1 MHIKT
6 TVGQVALMGGG
17 QYQQSSGILV
27 DERGA
32 RFGRGRSRG
41 NLYLVLEV
49 SGPVAGRDAIAKQLA
64 QTMRDAYYG
73 WRGSVTAGLQEA
85 VREANNLIF
94 EENRISLPGEQR
106 TAGVSCVVLRDDDM
120 FVAQAGPTAV
130 YLMQGEEV
138 MRIPDVSPWLDH
150 IPPEEMEAV
159 ALGERRDINVA
170 LFHTTVT
177 QGDIILLVNDGLA
190 RLVPDDNWPDIL
202 RQRPVE
208 SVLEEVL
215 AAGRGS
221 DLSALVVR
229 LEDEVAERAPSRVAP
244 PPAHQEVRPVSAE
257 PLWDR
262 LTTQAADLDVRE
274 RLATTGQAVGGAVSG
289 VGAGFVGLL
298 RRMVPELGRSQH
310 VEQRPPA
317 PGPAP
322 KKRPKLKRDRRSHSD
337 TVQKI
342 LIVIAI
348 VIPLVVGG
356 VVAVTLM
363 QRGQSQRAELEALWQ
378 QAIAQWE
385 QAQAADDLATIR
397 THLANA
403 EQILQEL
410 LARRPEH
417 AEALDLKGRVQ
428 ARLDVINQVRR
439 VNWIGPLNTYAADAE
454 LSRVVVQG
462 THIFVM
468 DRRNGRVY
476 HHQLDEEL
484 QRALRP
490 ETEDTVLLSKGD
502 QIGGVL
508 VGDLVDMVWMPTGPD
523 RQKASLVILESGGNL
538 LDYDPATDELVP
550 LRVAATDSW
559 RFADLVGSHTG
570 RFYVLDPSANQIWR
584 YDPTADGY
592 FTPPDEWL
600 QEPVDLVGVVDMAI
614 GDSIFLL
621 YADGSIRKLTQG
633 KPDVFDTSD
642 WDAPPRNPSAL
653 FTRPPD
659 DTQWLYVA
667 DRGSSRIVQSG
678 KEGRFKQQFRL
689 ADSAAA
695 ESGDPLAGVT
705 SLFVD
710 EIAGHAFVISGQK
723 LYLLVLPISD

>member
-27 DERGA
+27 DERGD

-41 NLYLVLEV
+41 NFYQVLEV

-64 QTMRDAYYG
+64 QTMRDAYYA

-85 VREANNLIF
+85 VREANNLLF

-106 TAGVSCVVLRDDDM
+106 TAGVSCVIVRDDDM

-150 IPPEEMEAV
+150 IPPEEMEAI
-159 ALGERRDINVA
+159 ALGERRDINVG
-170 LFHTTVT
+170 LFHTTVAE
-177 QGDIILLVNDGLA
+177 GDTILLVNDGLA
-190 RLVPDDNWPDIL
+190 RLVPDANWPDIL

-229 LEDEVAERAPSRVAP
+229 LGDEAAERAPSRVAP
-244 PPAHQEVRPVSAE
+244 SPARQEVRPVSAD

-262 LTTQAADLDVRE
+262 LTTQASDLDVRE
-274 RLATTGQAVGGAVSG
+274 RLAATGQALGGAVA
-289 VGAGFVGLL
+289 GAGAGLTGLL
-298 RRMVPELGRSQH
+298 RRMMPEQGSSQSA
-310 VEQRPPA
+310 EQRPPT
-317 PGPAP
+317 PKPAP
-322 KKRPKLKRDRRSHSD
+322 KKTPKPRRQRRSYSD
-337 TVQKI
+337 SVQKI

-378 QAIAQWE
+378 QAVAQWE
-385 QAQAADDLATIR
+385 QAQAADDLAMIR

-410 LARRPEH
+410 LDRRPEH
-417 AEALDLKGRVQ
+417 AEALDLKGKVQ

-439 VNWIGPLNTYAADAE
+439 VNWIGPLNTYASDAE

-462 THIFVM
+462 SHIFVM
-468 DRRNGRVY
+468 DRRNGLVY

-490 ETEDTVLLSKGD
+490 ETEDTVLLSRGD

-550 LRVAATDSW
+550 LGVAATDTW
-559 RFADLVGSHTG
+559 QFAELVGSHTG

-592 FTPPDEWL
+592 SNPPDEWL
-600 QEPVDLVGVVDMAI
+600 QEPVDLVGVMDMAI

-633 KPDVFDTSD
+633 KPDVFDISD
-642 WDAPPRNPSAL
+642 WDVPPRNPSAL

-667 DRGSSRIVQSG
+667 DRGNSRIVQSG

-695 ESGDPLAGVT
+695 EAGDPLAGVT

-710 EIAGHAFVISGQK
+710 EIVGHAFVLSGQK
-723 LYLLVLPISD
+723 LYLLVLPMSD

>member
-27 DERGA
+27 DERGD

-41 NLYLVLEV
+41 NLYLVLDV
-49 SGPVAGRDAIAKQLA
+49 TGPVSGRDAIAKQLA
-64 QTMRDAYYG
+64 QTMRDAYYS
-73 WRGSVTAGLQEA
+73 WRGSVTAGLQES

-94 EENRISLPGEQR
+94 EENRVSLPGEQR
-106 TAGVSCVVLRDDDM
+106 TAGASCVVLRDDDM

-138 MRIPDVSPWLDH
+138 VRIPDVSPWLDNL
-150 IPPEEMEAV
+150 PPEEMDAV
-159 ALGERRDINVA
+159 ALGERRDVNVG
-170 LFHTTVT
+170 LFHTTVLE
-177 QGDIILLVNDGLA
+177 GDTILLVNDGLA
-190 RLVPDDNWPDIL
+190 RLVPDATWPNIL

-221 DLSALVVR
+221 DMSALVVR
-229 LEDEVAERAPSRVAP
+229 LGDEAVERAPSRVSL
-244 PPAHQEVRPVSAE
+244 PPAHQEVRPVGGE

-262 LTTQAADLDVRE
+262 LAAQTDDLDVRE
-274 RLATTGQAVGGAVSG
+274 RLATTGQAIGGAVA
-289 VGAGFVGLL
+289 GAGAGVAGLL
-298 RRMVPELGRSQH
+298 KRMMPEQGSSER
-310 VEQRPPA
+310 VEQKPPTPA
-317 PGPAP
+317 PTP
-322 KKRPKLKRDRRSHSD
+322 KKRPKLRRERRSYSD
-337 TVQKI
+337 TVQRL
-342 LIVIAI
+342 LIVVAVI
-348 VIPLVVGG
+348 IPLVVAG

-363 QRGQSQRAELEALWQ
+363 QRGQAQRAELDALWQ
-378 QAIAQWE
+378 QAVAQWE
-385 QAQAADDLATIR
+385 QAQAADDLAAIR

-410 LARRPEH
+410 LDRRPEH
-417 AEALDLKGRVQ
+417 AEAQDLKGKVQ

-439 VNWIGPLNTYAADAE
+439 VNWIGPLTTYAADAD

-462 THIFVM
+462 SHIFVM

-490 ETEDTVLLSKGD
+490 ETADTILLSKGD

-550 LRVAATDSW
+550 LRVAATDAW
-559 RFADLVGSHTG
+559 RFAELVGSHTG

-592 FTPPDEWL
+592 STPPDEWL

-614 GDSIFLL
+614 GDSIFML

-633 KPDVFDTSD
+633 KLDEFDISD
-642 WDAPPRNPSAL
+642 WDSPPRNPAAL

-667 DRGSSRIVQSG
+667 DRGNSRIVQSG
-678 KEGRFKQQFRL
+678 KDGRFKQQFRL
-689 ADSAAA
+689 TDAVAA
-695 ESGDPLAGVT
+695 ETGDPLSGVT

-710 EIAGHAFVISGQK
+710 EIVGHAFVLSGQK
-723 LYLLVLPISD
+723 LYLLVLPMSD

>member
-17 QYQQSSGILV
+17 QYEQSSGILV
-27 DERGA
+27 DERGG

-49 SGPVAGRDAIAKQLA
+49 SGPVAGRDVIAKQLA
-64 QTMRDAYYG
+64 QTMRDAYYA

-94 EENRISLPGEQR
+94 EENRVSLPGEQR

-177 QGDIILLVNDGLA
+177 ESDTILLVNDALA
-190 RLVPDDNWPDIL
+190 RLVPDANWPDIL

-229 LEDEVAERAPSRVAP
+229 LGDETAERAPSRAAP
-244 PPAHQEVRPVSAE
+244 GPSRQEVRPVSAE

-262 LTTQAADLDVRE
+262 LTTQTADVDIRE
-274 RLATTGQAVGGAVSG
+274 RLTAAGQALGGAVA
-289 VGAGFVGLL
+289 GAGAGVAGLL
-298 RRMVPELGRSQH
+298 RRMMPERDNPQE
-310 VEQRPPA
+310 VEQRTPA
-317 PGPAP
+317 PPP
-322 KKRPKLKRDRRSHSD
+322 VSKKRPKPQRERRSYSD

-348 VIPLVVGG
+348 VIPLVVAG

-363 QRGQSQRAELEALWQ
+363 QREQSQRAELDALWQ
-378 QAIAQWE
+378 QAVAEWE
-385 QAQAADDLATIR
+385 QAQAANDAATIR

-403 EQILQEL
+403 EQVLQEL

-439 VNWIGPLNTYAADAE
+439 VNWIGPLNTYADDAE

-468 DRRNGRVY
+468 DQRNGQVY

-490 ETEDTVLLSKGD
+490 ETEDTVLLSRGD

-550 LRVAATDSW
+550 LRVAATESW
-559 RFADLVGSHTG
+559 QFVELVGSHTG

-592 FTPPDEWL
+592 SNLPDEWL
-600 QEPVDLVGVVDMAI
+600 EEPVDLVGVVDMAI

-633 KPDVFDTSD
+633 APDDFDTSD
-642 WDAPPRNPSAL
+642 WDVPPRSPSAL

-667 DRGSSRIVQSG
+667 DRGNRRIVQSS
-678 KEGRFKQQFRL
+678 KEGRFRQQFRL

-695 ESGDPLAGVT
+695 ETGDPLAGVT

-710 EIAGHAFVISGQK
+710 EIVGHAFVLSGQK
-723 LYLLVLPISD
+723 LYLLVLPMSD